1 MEQKPKMRYDDKELS
16 LIKATFADNEP
27 MLFTLRKVFLQ
38 ADLSTEEIKQ
48 LEGISKSPQ
57 ALELLRKAY
66 SPGLEMD
73 APFSQMIDLWMTVDT
88 KDLDPT
94 QAVLALKVRAEL
106 DTLLEAGLLR
116 LANPKAKGTRNIV
129 DYKPNF
135 EANEED
141 QYVTYVSRN
150 SLITHTEQRLQE
162 LSFLAGKKSETV
174 EETIARLHKDSN
186 K

>member
-27 MLFTLRKVFLQ
+27 MLFILRKVFLQ
-38 ADLSTEEIKQ
+38 ADLSEGEIK
-48 LEGISKSPQ
+48 LLSSISKSPQ
-57 ALELLRKAY
+57 ALKLLRKAY

-88 KDLDPT
+88 KDLNPE
-94 QAVLALKVRAEL
+94 QAVLALMVRAEL
-106 DTLLEAGLLR
+106 DALLEEGLAR
-116 LANPKAKGTRNIV
+116 LANPKAKGTKSIV
-129 DYKPNF
+129 DYKPDFNI
-135 EANEED
+135 NEEE
-141 QYVTYVSRN
+141 QYVTYVARN

-162 LSFLAGKKSETV
+162 LSFLAGRKSETV
-174 EETIARLHKDSN
+174 EETITRLRQDSN